1 MATAIQALSIH
12 QALSAATVHAGDLEP
27 VRTPDLMAGLLHEGY
42 VKNFFERRYDV
53 GISDVLHA
61 RNDIPAIKQGNV
73 VLGTILQG
81 RVTKGVERAL
91 GIALRV
97 AKRQK
102 RDVRQQDVMYGIAK
116 VYDEDIRLVF
126 EELGIDRKV
135 VLYSQRVPRKQRRR

>member
-1 MATAIQALSIH
+1 MATAIEAVSIHEALSD
-12 QALSAATVHAGDLEP
+12 ATIHAGDLKP
-27 VRTPDLMAGLLHEGY
+27 VRTPDLMAGLLHKGT
-42 VKNFFERRYDV
+42 VKSIFERRYGV
-53 GISDVLHA
+53 TIGNVISA
-61 RNDIPAIKQGNV
+61 RNRIPEIKQGDI

-116 VYDEDIRLVF
+116 VYDDDIRLVF

-135 VLYSQRVPRKQRRR
+135 VLYSQRVPRKLRRR